1 MSQDKHKEFTF
12 SVTIHSEEYALISSM
27 RGLAFYCQGEI
38 SKQISWGNTKEK
50 DWAKAGRKARFI
62 LVVRIIGIILSTRHK
77 IYSAIVCGELKV
89 FRPTM
94 TPRDLPVK
102 CNKYV
107 IANEKSRRIAQ
118 RLLYFNRKS

>member
-12 SVTIHSEEYALISSM
+12 SVTIHSEEYALISSMRIHSEEYALISSM

-94 TPRDLPVK
+94 TQ
-102 CNKYV
+102 
-107 IANEKSRRIAQ
+107 I
-118 RLLYFNRKS
+118 